1 MNGKRRALGRG
12 LSTLIP
18 EVPVEAREGL
28 FMLDVGKIVPNRV
41 QPRTRIEGLEGLAAS
56 IKENG
61 IIQPVIVTE
70 SKGEYQLVAGE
81 RRWRAAKLAGVA
93 RIPAILK
100 NVSDDR
106 RLELALVENIQRQ
119 ELNPLEEAKA
129 YELLLSDLQ
138 LTQIEVARRV
148 GKERSTIA
156 NQLRLLKLPEK
167 VQTMLVEGTLDG
179 GHARALLSLP
189 DAAKQIEVAEKVGRE
204 LLTVRET
211 EKLVRRMLESPPRPA
226 PDRPSAP
233 PDPNVQS
240 AEDRLARSLGT
251 KVRIVPSRK
260 KGIGKIE
267 IEYYSEE
274 ELDRLFSLLITRAQ

>member
-28 FMLDVGKIVPNRV
+28 FMLDVAKIVPNRV

-70 SKGEYQLVAGE
+70 SQGEYQLVAGE

-138 LTQIEVARRV
+138 LTQNEVAKRV

-167 VQTMLVEGTLDG
+167 IQAMLAEGTLDG

-189 DAAKQIEVAEKVGRE
+189 DPVKQVAIAERVARE

-211 EKLVRRMLESPPRPA
+211 EGLVRRMLEPPIPA
-226 PDRPSAP
+226 PNRRAPP

-251 KVRIVPSRK
+251 KVRIIPRRK
-260 KGIGKIE
+260 KGVGKIE

-274 ELDRLFSLLITRAQ
+274 ELDRLFSLLNTRGQ

>member
-100 NVSDDR
+100 HVSDDR

-156 NQLRLLKLPEK
+156 NQLRLLKLPEE
-167 VQTMLVEGTLDG
+167 VQAMLADGTLDG

-189 DAAKQIEVAEKVGRE
+189 DAAKQVEVAEKVAHE
-204 LLTVRET
+204 FLSVRET
-211 EKLVRRMLESPPRPA
+211 ENLVRRMLEPSGPSPHRLA
-226 PDRPSAP
+226 TP

-260 KGIGKIE
+260 KGVGKIE

-274 ELDRLFSLLITRAQ
+274 ELDRLFSLLITRGP